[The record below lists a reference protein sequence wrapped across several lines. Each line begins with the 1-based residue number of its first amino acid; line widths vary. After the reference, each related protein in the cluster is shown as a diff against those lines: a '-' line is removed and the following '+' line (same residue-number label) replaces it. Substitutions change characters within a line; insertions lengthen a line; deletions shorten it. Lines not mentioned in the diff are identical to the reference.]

1 MTVKAGAVRIL
12 DRYVW
17 KELVTPFCL
26 GLLVFTFLLL
36 IDRIFDL
43 TDLIINKGVPVHLVL
58 MMLVYISPA
67 ILVLTI
73 PIGFLLAILVAFG
86 RLSADME
93 VVALKACGVSPL
105 RLLWPVV
112 VFGLG
117 VTAMTGYLM
126 IDAVPRSNYAF
137 KSLVFEIVRTQ
148 ASVGL
153 KERVFNDTFG
163 NFVIYVDEIAADQ
176 VALRNVF
183 VSDERKPEEQRF
195 ITAREGRLLSDE
207 VNRRVTLRL
216 LDGAIHETSPS
227 ALQKYREVR
236 FRLYDIT
243 LVLENPLLKQGGAP
257 KGDREMS
264 LAELRKATQ
273 NAVDLKGN
281 PNPYLVEIHK
291 KFAIP
296 AACLVFSV
304 LGVPLGIRAHRGGRM
319 GSFVALLPIVLF
331 YYFGLTLG
339 ENIGDYGR
347 IPPWLAMWAPNI
359 IVGTAALYLLRASL
373 KERPIP
379 LVALIQR
386 GFWASVAAIQA
397 IRRAMGEGAKR
408 ARAASAGRPVPSRRR
423 LAATRG
429 RQLDGP
435 DSSAG
440 ESWAPLVYGFIIYA
454 TVIAILGVVLRDRID
469 MSTPALVFALA
480 MALLLFWVVAWLCLG
495 VVNRYVS
502 RQFLILFCYGIALA
516 SVVVIVGDLM
526 TTLERYIRLKPGLR
540 LILMHFVYRTPPFVY
555 QGLHLVMLMS
565 TILLFVGLS
574 RSNELTALKACG
586 VSLYRASLPVFGLA
600 LLISMTSLG
609 FQEYVMPWMN
619 RRAVEIDEAK
629 IKRRTMPELRKRTE
643 IWYRGREDG
652 AAESRIYHIGLL
664 DPGSQ
669 QMNNVTILSLGSDFT
684 IRRRWDAR
692 DMRWMDSAEAW
703 RLATGVRR
711 EFRSGQPDRAE
722 TFREQTVKLPERYQ
736 DFAQVPRAPDVMSYR
751 ELKEYINRLQDAGH
765 NVAKYIVDLQSKIA
779 FPLAN
784 PIMVLVGIPFALQS
798 PRGGRI
804 IGIALCLTLGLA
816 YFIVHSAAVALA
828 RTEILPPLVAA
839 WSANALFATLGL
851 YLYLRART

>member
-1 MTVKAGAVRIL
+1 VRIL

-17 KELVTPFCL
+17 KELLIPFGL
-26 GLLVFTFLLL
+26 GLLIFTFLLL

-58 MMLVYISPA
+58 LMLVYISPA

-117 VTAMTGYLM
+117 VTALTGYLM
-126 IDAVPRSNYAF
+126 IDAVPKSNYAF

-148 ASVGL
+148 ATVGL

-163 NFVIYVDEIAADQ
+163 SFVIYVDEIATDQ

-216 LDGAIHETSPS
+216 LDGSIHETNPA

-236 FRLYDIT
+236 FGLYDIT
-243 LVLENPLLKQGGAP
+243 LVLENPLVKQGGTP

-264 LAELRKATQ
+264 LAELRRATRDFKKA
-273 NAVDLKGN
+273 KGN
-281 PNPYLVEIHK
+281 PNPFLVEIHK

-296 AACLVFSV
+296 AACVVFSV
-304 LGVPLGIRAHRGGRM
+304 LGVPLGIRAHRGGRW
-319 GSFVALLPIVLF
+319 GAFVAILPIILF

-339 ENIGDYGR
+339 ESIGDTGR
-347 IPPWLAMWAPNI
+347 IPPWIAMWAPNLI
-359 IVGTAALYLLRASL
+359 TGALALYLLRANL

-379 LVALIQR
+379 LVAVAQRAFWIAVAWSRKAWHRVNAPASRRPRTMAGSIQPRSRTRRIQR
-386 GFWASVAAIQA
+386 SNALNIVDRYLSV
-397 IRRAMGEGAKR
+397 EF
-408 ARAASAGRPVPSRRR
+408 
-423 LAATRG
+423 
-429 RQLDGP
+429 
-435 DSSAG
+435 
-440 ESWAPLVYGFIIYA
+440 LV
-454 TVIAILGVVLRDRID
+454 
-469 MSTPALVFALA
+469 
-480 MALLLFWVVAWLCLG
+480 LFG
-495 VVNRYVS
+495 
-502 RQFLILFCYGIALA
+502 YGIALA

-526 TTLERYIRLKPGLR
+526 TTLERYIRLKPGLE
-540 LILMHFVYRTPPFVY
+540 LILLHFLYRIPPFVY
-555 QGLHLVMLMS
+555 QGLHIVMLMS
-565 TILLFVGLS
+565 TILLFLGLS
-574 RSNELTALKACG
+574 RSNELTALKAGG
-586 VSLYRASLPVFGLA
+586 VSLYRASLPIFGLA
-600 LLISMTSLG
+600 ILVTLSSLG
-609 FQEYVMPWMN
+609 FQEFIMPWMN

-652 AAESRIYHIGLL
+652 SAESRIYHIGLL

-669 QMNNVTILSLGSDFT
+669 QMNGVTVLSLASDFT
-684 IRRRWDAR
+684 MRRRWDAR
-692 DMRWMDSAEAW
+692 EMRWSEADDAW
-703 RLATGVRR
+703 RLANGVRR
-711 EFRSGQPDRAE
+711 EFRSGLPDRAE
-722 TFREQTVKLPERYQ
+722 TFREQTVRLPERYQ
-736 DFAQVPRAPDVMSYR
+736 DFAQVPKAPDVMSYT
-751 ELKEYINRLQDAGH
+751 ELSEYIDRLQDAGH
-765 NVAKYIVDLQSKIA
+765 KVGKYLVDLYSKIA
-779 FPLAN
+779 FPFAH
-784 PIMVLVGIPFALQS
+784 PIMALVGIPFALQS
-798 PRGGRI
+798 PRGGRV
-804 IGIALCLTLGLA
+804 IGIALCLALGLG

-828 RTEILPPLVAA
+828 RTEVLPPLVAA

-851 YLYLRART
+851 FLYLRART

>member
-1 MTVKAGAVRIL
+1 MTAKARGVRIL

-26 GLLVFTFLLL
+26 GLLIFTFLLL
-36 IDRIFDL
+36 VDRIFDL
-43 TDLIINKGVPVHLVL
+43 TDLIINKGVPVHLVA

-105 RLLWPVV
+105 RLLWPVMI
-112 VFGLG
+112 FGLG
-117 VTAMTGYLM
+117 VTGVTAYLM
-126 IDAVPRSNYAF
+126 IDAVPKSNYAF
-137 KSLVFEIVRTQ
+137 KSLVFEIIRTQ
-148 ASVGL
+148 ATVGL

-163 NFVIYVDEIAADQ
+163 SFVIYVDEIATDQ

-216 LDGAIHETSPS
+216 LDGSIHETNPN

-243 LVLENPLLKQGGAP
+243 LVLENPLLKQGGTP

-264 LAELRKATQ
+264 LAELQQAKQ
-273 NAVDLKGN
+273 NAISYKGN

-296 AACLVFSV
+296 AACLVFSI
-304 LGVPLGIRAHRGGRM
+304 LGVPLGIRAHRGGRW
-319 GSFVALLPIVLF
+319 GAFVALLPIVLF
-331 YYFGLTLG
+331 YYVGLTIG
-339 ENIGDYGR
+339 ENIGDSGR
-347 IPPWLAMWAPNI
+347 IPPWLAMWGPNL
-359 IVGTAALYLLRASL
+359 IVGALALYLLRATL
-373 KERPIP
+373 KERPVP

-386 GFWASVAAIQA
+386 AFWATVAASQGGW
-397 IRRAMGEGAKR
+397 RRAPSNAAPRRRAAATAPRTR
-408 ARAASAGRPVPSRRR
+408 ARGR
-423 LAATRG
+423 LAPRSNA
-429 RQLDGP
+429 LNI
-435 DSSAG
+435 
-440 ESWAPLVYGFIIYA
+440 V
-454 TVIAILGVVLRDRID
+454 DRYL
-469 MSTPALVFALA
+469 SVE
-480 MALLLFWVVAWLCLG
+480 
-495 VVNRYVS
+495 
-502 RQFLILFCYGIALA
+502 FLTLFCYGIALA

-526 TTLERYIRLKPGLR
+526 TTLERYIRLKPGLH

-555 QGLHLVMLMS
+555 QGLHIVMLMS

-574 RSNELTALKACG
+574 RSNELTALKAGG
-586 VSLYRASLPVFGLA
+586 VSLYRVSLPIFGLA
-600 LLISMTSLG
+600 MAVTLASLG
-609 FQEYVMPWMN
+609 FQEGVMPWMN

-669 QMNNVTILSLGSDFT
+669 RMNNVTVLSLGSDFT
-684 IRRRWDAR
+684 MRRRWDAR
-692 DMRWMDSAEAW
+692 DMSWLGAEDAW
-703 RLATGVRR
+703 RLANGVRR

-722 TFREQTVKLPERYQ
+722 AFQEQTVKLPERYQ

-751 ELKEYINRLQDAGH
+751 ELEEYIDRLRDAGH
-765 NVAKYIVDLQSKIA
+765 KVGKYLVDLHSKIA
-779 FPLAN
+779 FPFAH
-784 PIMVLVGIPFALQS
+784 PIMALVGIPFALQS
-798 PRGGRI
+798 PRGGRV
-804 IGIALCLTLGLA
+804 IGIALCLALGLG

-828 RTEILPPLVAA
+828 RTEILPPLIAA

>member
-1 MTVKAGAVRIL
+1 MRII
-12 DRYVW
+12 DRYIW
-17 KELVTPFCL
+17 KELITPFCL
-26 GLLVFTFLLL
+26 GLLIFTFLLL

-112 VFGLG
+112 AFGLG
-117 VTAMTGYLM
+117 VTVLTGYLM
-126 IDAVPRSNYAF
+126 IDSVPKSNYAF
-137 KSLVFEIVRTQ
+137 KSLVFEIVRTS
-148 ASVGL
+148 ATVGL

-163 NFVIYVDEIAADQ
+163 SFVIYVDEIGTDQ

-183 VSDERKPEEQRF
+183 VSDERKPDEQRF

-216 LDGAIHETSPS
+216 LDGAIHETSPN
-227 ALQKYREVR
+227 ALQKYREVS
-236 FRLYDIT
+236 FKLYDIS

-264 LAELRKATQ
+264 LGELRVAAQ
-273 NAVDLKGN
+273 NATNLKGN
-281 PNPYLVEIHK
+281 ANPFLVEIHK

-296 AACLVFSV
+296 AACIVFSL

-359 IVGTAALYLLRASL
+359 IVGAIALYLLRATL

-379 LVALIQR
+379 VVALTQR
-386 GFWASVAAIQA
+386 GFWATVAAFQSTIRA
-397 IRRAMGEGAKR
+397 IDEGLKR
-408 ARAASAGRPVPSRRR
+408 ARTVGAGRSASGRRRPASARGVAADAAELHPS
-423 LAATRG
+423 
-429 RQLDGP
+429 
-435 DSSAG
+435 
-440 ESWAPLVYGFIIYA
+440 ESWVPLIYGFIVY
-454 TVIAILGVVLRDRID
+454 TPVVIILGFVLQDRLG
-469 MSTPALVFALA
+469 MSASMLTVSLALA
-480 MALLLFWVVAWLCLG
+480 LLMYWTIAWLCVG
-495 VVNRYVS
+495 VMNRYLS
-502 RQFLILFCYGIALA
+502 RQFLTLFAYGIALA

-526 TTLERYIRLKPGLR
+526 TTLERYIRLKPGIK

-574 RSNELTALKACG
+574 RSNELTALKAGG
-586 VSLYRASLPVFGLA
+586 VSLFRASLPILGLA
-600 LLISMTSLG
+600 MVISVTSLG

-652 AAESRIYHIGLL
+652 VAESRIYHIGLL
-664 DPGSQ
+664 DPGNQ
-669 QMNNVTILSLGSDFT
+669 QMNNVTVLSLGPDFT
-684 IRRRWDAR
+684 MRRRWDAK
-692 DMRWMDSAEAW
+692 DMRWVVADDAW
-703 RLATGVRR
+703 RLGTGVRR
-711 EFRSGQPDRAE
+711 EFRQGQPARSE
-722 TFREQTVKLPERYQ
+722 PFKEQTVRLPERYQ
-736 DFAQVPRAPDVMSYR
+736 DFAQVPRAPDVMSYK
-751 ELKEYINRLQDAGH
+751 ELREYIDRLQDAGH
-765 NVAKYIVDLQSKIA
+765 KVAKYIVDLQSKIS
-779 FPLAN
+779 FPLAH

-798 PRGGRI
+798 PRGGRV
-804 IGIALCLTLGLA
+804 IGIALCLALGLT

-828 RTEILPPLVAA
+828 RAEILPPLVAA
-839 WSANALFATLGL
+839 WAANALFASLGL
-851 YLYLRART
+851 FLYLRART

>member
-1 MTVKAGAVRIL
+1 MAVKAESVRIL
-12 DRYVW
+12 DRYIW

-105 RLLWPVV
+105 RLLWPVM
-112 VFGLG
+112 VFGVG
-117 VTAMTGYLM
+117 VTAMTAYLM
-126 IDAVPRSNYAF
+126 IDAVPKSNYAF

-148 ASVGL
+148 ATVGL

-216 LDGAIHETSPS
+216 LDGAIHETNPN

-243 LVLENPLLKQGGAP
+243 LVLENPLLKQGSTP

-264 LAELRKATQ
+264 LAELRQATQ
-273 NAVDLKGN
+273 NSIAVKGN

-296 AACLVFSV
+296 VACIVFSV
-304 LGVPLGIRAHRGGRM
+304 LGVPLGIRAHRGGRW
-319 GSFVALLPIVLF
+319 GAFVALLPIVLF
-331 YYFGLTLG
+331 YYVGLTLG
-339 ENIGDYGR
+339 ENIGDHGR
-347 IPPWLAMWAPNI
+347 IPPWLAMWAPNLI
-359 IVGTAALYLLRASL
+359 IGALALYLLRATL
-373 KERPIP
+373 KERPVP
-379 LVALIQR
+379 AVALIQR
-386 GFWASVAAIQA
+386 GYWAAIASIQA
-397 IRRAMGEGAKR
+397 ARQSGASGVRRRRADVGR
-408 ARAASAGRPVPSRRR
+408 ATPNRPRGRR
-423 LAATRG
+423 LPRTN
-429 RQLDGP
+429 
-435 DSSAG
+435 
-440 ESWAPLVYGFIIYA
+440 VFNI
-454 TVIAILGVVLRDRID
+454 VDRYLSVD
-469 MSTPALVFALA
+469 FLT
-480 MALLLFWVVAWLCLG
+480 LFL
-495 VVNRYVS
+495 
-502 RQFLILFCYGIALA
+502 YGIALA
-516 SVVVIVGDLM
+516 SVVVMVGDLM
-526 TTLERYIRLKPGLR
+526 TTLERYIRLKPGLG
-540 LILMHFVYRTPPFVY
+540 LILLHFVYRTPPFVY
-555 QGLHLVMLMS
+555 QALHIVMLMS
-565 TILLFVGLS
+565 TILLFMGLS
-574 RSNELTALKACG
+574 RSNELTALKAGG
-586 VSLYRASLPVFGLA
+586 VSLYRVSLPVFGLA
-600 LLISMTSLG
+600 ILISGSSLV
-609 FQEYVMPWMN
+609 FQELVMPWMN

-652 AAESRIYHIGLL
+652 VAESRIYHIGLL
-664 DPGSQ
+664 DPASQ

-684 IRRRWDAR
+684 MRRRWDAR
-692 DMRWMDSAEAW
+692 EMRWLDSADAW
-703 RLATGVRR
+703 YLATGVRR
-711 EFRSGQPDRAE
+711 EFRSGLPDRAE

-736 DFAQVPRAPDVMSYR
+736 DFAQVPRAPDVMSYT
-751 ELKEYINRLQDAGH
+751 ELRDYIDRLQDAGH
-765 NVAKYIVDLQSKIA
+765 KVSKYLVDLHSKIA
-779 FPLAN
+779 FPMAH
-784 PIMVLVGIPFALQS
+784 PIMALVGIPFALQS
-798 PRGGRI
+798 PRGGRV
-804 IGIALCLTLGLA
+804 IGIALCLALGLG

-828 RTEILPPLVAA
+828 RAEILPPLVAA

-851 YLYLRART
+851 FLYLRART

>member
-1 MTVKAGAVRIL
+1 MAVKAGAVRIL
-12 DRYVW
+12 DRYIW

-112 VFGLG
+112 VFGVG
-117 VTAMTGYLM
+117 VTAMTAYLM
-126 IDAVPRSNYAF
+126 IDSVPKSNYAF

-148 ASVGL
+148 ATVGL

-163 NFVIYVDEIAADQ
+163 NFVIYVDEIATDQ

-183 VSDERKPEEQRF
+183 VSDERKPNEQRF

-243 LVLENPLLKQGGAP
+243 LVLENPLLKQGSTP

-273 NAVDLKGN
+273 NAVNLKGN

-304 LGVPLGIRAHRGGRM
+304 LGVPLGIRAHRGGRW
-319 GSFVALLPIVLF
+319 GAFVALLPIVLF
-331 YYFGLTLG
+331 YYVGLTLG

-347 IPPWLAMWAPNI
+347 VPPWLAMWTPNL
-359 IVGTAALYLLRASL
+359 IVGALALYLLRANL
-373 KERPIP
+373 KERPVP
-379 LVALIQR
+379 LVALLQR
-386 GFWASVAAIQA
+386 GYWASVASIQA
-397 IRRAMGEGAKR
+397 AWQRGASGPRPRRGNVGAASPSRPRGRRAPR
-408 ARAASAGRPVPSRRR
+408 TNVFNIVDRYLSAGF
-423 LAATRG
+423 LT
-429 RQLDGP
+429 
-435 DSSAG
+435 
-440 ESWAPLVYGFIIYA
+440 
-454 TVIAILGVVLRDRID
+454 
-469 MSTPALVFALA
+469 
-480 MALLLFWVVAWLCLG
+480 LFL
-495 VVNRYVS
+495 
-502 RQFLILFCYGIALA
+502 YGIALA

-526 TTLERYIRLKPGLR
+526 TTLERYIRLKPGLG
-540 LILMHFVYRTPPFVY
+540 LILLHFVYRTPPFVY
-555 QGLHLVMLMS
+555 QGLHIVMLMS
-565 TILLFVGLS
+565 TILLFMGLS
-574 RSNELTALKACG
+574 RSNELTALKAGG
-586 VSLYRASLPVFGLA
+586 VSLYRVSLPIFGLA
-600 LLISMTSLG
+600 LLISGSSLG
-609 FQEYVMPWMN
+609 FQEFVMPWMN

-669 QMNNVTILSLGSDFT
+669 QMNNVTILSLGTDFT
-684 IRRRWDAR
+684 MRRRWDAR
-692 DMRWMDSAEAW
+692 DMRWMDSADAW

-736 DFAQVPRAPDVMSYR
+736 DFAQIPRAPDVMSYR
-751 ELKEYINRLQDAGH
+751 ELKDYIERLQDAGH
-765 NVAKYIVDLQSKIA
+765 KVGKYLVDLHSKIA
-779 FPLAN
+779 FPMAH
-784 PIMVLVGIPFALQS
+784 PIMALVGIPFALQS
-798 PRGGRI
+798 PRGGRV
-804 IGIALCLTLGLA
+804 IGIALCMALGLG

>member
-1 MTVKAGAVRIL
+1 VRIL
-12 DRYVW
+12 DRYIW
-17 KELVTPFCL
+17 KELVTPFGL
-26 GLLVFTFLLL
+26 GLLIFTFLLL

-93 VVALKACGVSPL
+93 VVAFKACGVSPL

-112 VFGLG
+112 AFGAG
-117 VTAMTGYLM
+117 VTALTAYLM

-148 ASVGL
+148 ATVGL
-153 KERVFNDTFG
+153 KERLFNDTFG
-163 NFVIYVDEIAADQ
+163 NFVIYVDEIATDQ
-176 VALRNVF
+176 VGLRNVF
-183 VSDERKPEEQRF
+183 VSDERKPDEQRF

-216 LDGAIHETSPS
+216 LDGAIHETSPN

-243 LVLENPLLKQGGAP
+243 LVLENPLVKQGGAP

-264 LAELRKATQ
+264 LAELRTATQ
-273 NAVDLKGN
+273 NAINVKGN
-281 PNPYLVEIHK
+281 PNPFLVEIHK

-296 AACLVFSV
+296 AACIVFSF

-339 ENIGDYGR
+339 ENIGDHGR
-347 IPPWLAMWAPNI
+347 IPPWLAMWLPNI
-359 IVGTAALYLLRASL
+359 IVGGIALYLLRATL

-386 GFWASVAAIQA
+386 GFWAGVDGV
-397 IRRAMGEGAKR
+397 RRLRPTLEEGLKR
-408 ARAASAGRPVPSRRR
+408 ARTALTGRPLPRRRRRAIAGAGGRPVDESV
-423 LAATRG
+423 
-429 RQLDGP
+429 LD
-435 DSSAG
+435 
-440 ESWAPLVYGFIIYA
+440 ERSWAALVYGFIVFAAVAI
-454 TVIAILGVVLRDRID
+454 ILGIVLQDRIE
-469 MSTPALVFALA
+469 MSTPGLVVTLA
-480 MALLLFWVVAWLCLG
+480 MSFVLFWVVAWLCIG
-495 VVNRYVS
+495 AINRYLS
-502 RQFLILFCYGIALA
+502 LQFLTLFCYGLALA
-516 SVVVIVGDLM
+516 AVVVIVGDLM
-526 TTLERYIRLKPGLR
+526 TTLERYIRLKPGIG
-540 LILMHFVYRTPPFVY
+540 LIVMHFVYRTPPFVY
-555 QGLHLVMLMS
+555 QALHLVVLMV

-574 RSNELTALKACG
+574 RSNELTALKAGG
-586 VSLYRASLPVFGLA
+586 VSLYRVSLPVFGLA
-600 LLISMTSLG
+600 FLISMTSLG

-619 RRAVEIDEAK
+619 RRATEIDEAK

-669 QMNNVTILSLGSDFT
+669 QMNNVTVLSLGPDFT
-684 IRRRWDAR
+684 MRRRWDAR
-692 DMRWMDSAEAW
+692 DMRWISADDAW
-703 RLATGVRR
+703 RLGTGIRR

-722 TFREQTVKLPERYQ
+722 TFKEQTVKLPERYQ

-751 ELKEYINRLQDAGH
+751 ELREYIERLQDAGH
-765 NVAKYIVDLQSKIA
+765 KVAKYIVDLQSKVS
-779 FPLAN
+779 FPLAH
-784 PIMVLVGIPFALQS
+784 PIMALVAIPFALQS
-798 PRGGRI
+798 PRGGRV
-804 IGIALCLTLGLA
+804 IGIALGLALGLA

-828 RTEILPPLVAA
+828 RAEILPPLIAA

-851 YLYLRART
+851 FLYLRART

>member
-1 MTVKAGAVRIL
+1 MRIL
-12 DRYVW
+12 DRYIW
-17 KELVTPFCL
+17 KELVTPFGL
-26 GLLVFTFLLL
+26 GLLIFTFLLL

-93 VVALKACGVSPL
+93 VVAFKACGVSPL

-112 VFGLG
+112 AFGVG
-117 VTAMTGYLM
+117 VTALTAYLM

-148 ASVGL
+148 ATVGL
-153 KERVFNDTFG
+153 KERLFNDTFG
-163 NFVIYVDEIAADQ
+163 NFVIYVDEIATDQ
-176 VALRNVF
+176 VGLRNVF
-183 VSDERKPEEQRF
+183 VSDERKPDEQRF

-216 LDGAIHETSPS
+216 LDGAIHETSPN

-243 LVLENPLLKQGGAP
+243 LVLENPLVKQGGAP

-264 LAELRKATQ
+264 LAELRTATQ
-273 NAVDLKGN
+273 NAITVKGN
-281 PNPYLVEIHK
+281 PNPFLVEIHK

-296 AACLVFSV
+296 AACIVFSF

-339 ENIGDYGR
+339 ENIGDHGR
-347 IPPWLAMWAPNI
+347 IPPWLAMWLPNI
-359 IVGTAALYLLRASL
+359 IVGGIALYLLRATL

-386 GFWASVAAIQA
+386 GFWAAV
-397 IRRAMGEGAKR
+397 EGVRTLRPTIEEGLKR
-408 ARAASAGRPVPSRRR
+408 ARTALTGRPLPRRRRRVIAGGRPVDESV
-423 LAATRG
+423 
-429 RQLDGP
+429 LD
-435 DSSAG
+435 
-440 ESWAPLVYGFIIYA
+440 ERSWAALVYGFIVFA
-454 TVIAILGVVLRDRID
+454 AVAIVLGIVLQDRIE
-469 MSTPALVFALA
+469 MSTLGLVLTLA
-480 MALLLFWVVAWLCLG
+480 MSFVLFWVVAWLCIG
-495 VVNRYVS
+495 TINRYLS
-502 RQFLILFCYGIALA
+502 RQFLTLFCYGIALA
-516 SVVVIVGDLM
+516 AVVVIVGDLM
-526 TTLERYIRLKPGLR
+526 TTLERYIRLKPGIV
-540 LILMHFVYRTPPFVY
+540 LIVMHFVYRTPPFVY
-555 QGLHLVMLMS
+555 QGLHLVVLMT

-574 RSNELTALKACG
+574 RSNELTALKAGG
-586 VSLYRASLPVFGLA
+586 VSLYRASLPIFGLA
-600 LLISMTSLG
+600 FLISMTSLG

-619 RRAVEIDEAK
+619 RRATEIDEAK
-629 IKRRTMPELRKRTE
+629 IKRRTMPELRKRAE

-669 QMNNVTILSLGSDFT
+669 QMNNVTVLSLGPDFT
-684 IRRRWDAR
+684 MRRRWDAR
-692 DMRWMDSAEAW
+692 DMRWISADDAW
-703 RLATGVRR
+703 RLGTGIRR

-722 TFREQTVKLPERYQ
+722 TFKEQTVKLPERYQ

-751 ELKEYINRLQDAGH
+751 ELREYIDRLQDAGH
-765 NVAKYIVDLQSKIA
+765 KVAKYIVDLQSKVS
-779 FPLAN
+779 FPLAH

-798 PRGGRI
+798 PRGGRV
-804 IGIALCLTLGLA
+804 IGIALCLALGLA

-828 RTEILPPLVAA
+828 RTEILPPLIAA

-851 YLYLRART
+851 FLYLRART

>member
-1 MTVKAGAVRIL
+1 VRIL

-17 KELVTPFCL
+17 KELVTPFGL
-26 GLLVFTFLLL
+26 GLLIFTFLLL
-36 IDRIFDL
+36 IDRVFDL

-58 MMLVYISPA
+58 LMLVYICPA

-93 VVALKACGVSPL
+93 IVALKACGVSPL
-105 RLLWPVV
+105 RLLRPVV
-112 VFGLG
+112 IFGVG
-117 VTAMTGYLM
+117 VTALTAYLM
-126 IDAVPRSNYAF
+126 IDAVPKSNYAF

-148 ASVGL
+148 ATVGL

-163 NFVIYVDEIAADQ
+163 NFVIYVDEIATDQ

-183 VSDERKPEEQRF
+183 VSDERKPEEQRL

-216 LDGAIHETSPS
+216 LDGSIHETSPN

-243 LVLENPLLKQGGAP
+243 LVLDNPLARQGDTP

-264 LAELRKATQ
+264 LTELQQAKQ
-273 NAVDLKGN
+273 KAVDLKGN

-296 AACLVFSV
+296 TACVVFSF
-304 LGVPLGIRAHRGGRM
+304 LGVPLGIRAHRGGRW
-319 GSFVALLPIVLF
+319 GAFVALLPIVLF
-331 YYFGLTLG
+331 YYVGLTIG
-339 ENIGDYGR
+339 ENIGDAGR
-347 IPPWLAMWAPNI
+347 IPPWLAMWTPNL
-359 IVGTAALYLLRASL
+359 IVGTLALYLLRANL
-373 KERPIP
+373 RERPVP
-379 LVALIQR
+379 LVALLQR
-386 GFWASVAAIQA
+386 GFWAIVAWSQTAL
-397 IRRAMGEGAKR
+397 RRAPSAAARRQNAGAATKITR
-408 ARAASAGRPVPSRRR
+408 ARGRRVRRSNA
-423 LAATRG
+423 LNI
-429 RQLDGP
+429 
-435 DSSAG
+435 
-440 ESWAPLVYGFIIYA
+440 V
-454 TVIAILGVVLRDRID
+454 DRYL
-469 MSTPALVFALA
+469 SVEFLT
-480 MALLLFWVVAWLCLG
+480 LFL
-495 VVNRYVS
+495 
-502 RQFLILFCYGIALA
+502 YGIALA

-526 TTLERYIRLKPGLR
+526 TTLERYIRLKPGLH
-540 LILMHFVYRTPPFVY
+540 LILLHFVYRTPPFVY
-555 QGLHLVMLMS
+555 QGLHIVMLMS
-565 TILLFVGLS
+565 TILLFLGLS
-574 RSNELTALKACG
+574 RSNELTALKAGG
-586 VSLYRASLPVFGLA
+586 VSLYRVSLPVFGLA
-600 LLISMTSLG
+600 ILISLSSLG

-669 QMNNVTILSLGSDFT
+669 QMNNVTVLSLGSDFVM
-684 IRRRWDAR
+684 RRRWDAR
-692 DMRWMDSAEAW
+692 DMRWIDADDTW
-703 RLATGVRR
+703 RLANGVRR

-722 TFREQTVKLPERYQ
+722 AFREQSVKLPERYQ
-736 DFAQVPRAPDVMSYR
+736 DFAQVPRAPDVMSYV
-751 ELKEYINRLQDAGH
+751 ELKEYIERLRDAGH
-765 NVAKYIVDLQSKIA
+765 KVGKYLVDLHSKIA
-779 FPLAN
+779 FPFAH
-784 PIMVLVGIPFALQS
+784 PIMALVGIPFALQS
-798 PRGGRI
+798 PRGGRV
-804 IGIALCLTLGLA
+804 IGIALCLALGLG